1 MTYVVSDLHGHLEE
15 FRSLLEIID
24 FKENE
29 DILYV
34 LGDIVDYGPDPIGLI
49 NDLSVRVN
57 VYPIAGEHDF
67 TAYKMLVGYEKMLK
81 TGKKDPDFVGDMTD
95 WISDGGQPTMD
106 AYRQLDD
113 DAREGVRDYLSDMPL
128 YEEVTVKGKE
138 YLLLHEG
145 IYDFTPN
152 LELDELEP
160 DDFFSE
166 AIDPTAH
173 YFDDKII
180 IAGHTPVTEENGGDA
195 RIFYGNNTILIDGG
209 LAEGGRLACLR
220 LEDGREF
227 YV

>member
-15 FRSLLEIID
+15 FRQLLEIID
-24 FKENE
+24 FSEKK
-29 DILYV
+29 DVMYV
-34 LGDIVDYGPDPIGLI
+34 LGDIVDCGPDPIGLV

-57 VYPIAGEHDF
+57 VYPVAGEHDF
-67 TAYKMLVGYEKMLK
+67 TALRMMEGYETMLR
-81 TGKKDPDFVGDMTD
+81 TGERDPEFVGEMTD
-95 WISDGGQPTMD
+95 WINDGGQPTMD
-106 AYRQLDD
+106 AYRQLDK
-113 DAREGVRDYLSDMPL
+113 DAREGVREYLSDMPL
-128 YEEVTVKGKE
+128 YEELNVKGQD

-152 LELDELEP
+152 LYLEDLEP
-160 DDFFSE
+160 EDFFSE

-173 YFDDKII
+173 YFDDRII
-180 IAGHTPVTEENGGDA
+180 IAGHTPITEENGGDA
-195 RIFYGNNTILIDGG
+195 KIFHGNGTILIDGG